1 VRRAVRWV
9 EEPLITMGRIRSPG
23 LRPQSGLQPGYRLRA
38 QEAGR
43 GRAFF
48 GQAFRTFVPQ
58 FLGIRLMRAGL
69 GDETVERLFAVY
81 DGRVSRE
88 ADLVVYWFEKA
99 RAQIKARKTSRAG
112 LVSTNSIRGGANR
125 EVVDRI
131 EADARLFEAWSD
143 EPWVV
148 EGAAVRV
155 SIVCFGKDDGPLRLD
170 GKVVSVI
177 HSDLTHGAVNL
188 TKARRLNGDDACHEC
203 NVT

>member
-1 VRRAVRWV
+1 MRLAGGVGAKDVAALRRAAAR
-9 EEPLITMGRIRSPG
+9 RQHS
-23 LRPQSGLQPGYRLRA
+23 
-38 QEAGR
+38 
-43 GRAFF
+43 
-48 GQAFRTFVPQ
+48 
-58 FLGIRLMRAGL
+58 
-69 GDETVERLFAVY
+69 VY

-99 RAQIKARKTSRAG
+99 RAQIKAGKTSRVG

-131 EADARLFEAWSD
+131 ETDTQLFEAWSD

-155 SIVCFGKDDGPLRLD
+155 PLLCFGKDDGPLWLD

-188 TKARRLNGDDACHEC
+188 TKARRLVKNANVAFMGDTKGGAFDIPGELARRWLRLPLNPSGQPNA
-203 NVT
+203 NVLKPCETDWMLRDVRAICDY